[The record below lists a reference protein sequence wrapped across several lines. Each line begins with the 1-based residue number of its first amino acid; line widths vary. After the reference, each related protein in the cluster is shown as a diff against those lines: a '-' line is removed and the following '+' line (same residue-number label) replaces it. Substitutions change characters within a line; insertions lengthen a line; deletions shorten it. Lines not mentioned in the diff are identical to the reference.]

1 MTNAN
6 KVFFAR
12 LFPSTLNHIVIFPY
26 QVRWLKLMQRYATL
40 MPTRARRQMP
50 QGIEKPNG
58 CGPRTRRDAVY
69 NKGTF
74 YDEWQS
80 AARLKGK
87 CEFARFRTVP
97 AFHPQ
102 PVAATGAL
110 PRPKYETCGG
120 VIPDVARQSLA
131 STLQA

>member
-1 MTNAN
+1 MRRTVSAPASCGHAIAEAVTNAEVMTNAN

-58 CGPRTRRDAVY
+58 CGPPGHARTLSTIKAHSTTNGR
-69 NKGTF
+69 
-74 YDEWQS
+74 
-80 AARLKGK
+80 
-87 CEFARFRTVP
+87 
-97 AFHPQ
+97 
-102 PVAATGAL
+102 AL
-110 PRPKYETCGG
+110 H
-120 VIPDVARQSLA
+120 D
-131 STLQA
+131 